1 VNMSKTPKTM
11 PVPNPKLLNRP
22 LHKRILREAWAF
34 NTPLDQLPG
43 QQHGARTEYTV
54 TGRKGGSWTDVD
66 SSRFNFID
74 NGGDILIVAHT
85 DSVVGRTWLKADK
98 HVIASPALDNRIGV
112 WLALCELPRH
122 GIKAD
127 VLLTEGEETG
137 QSTAWYFRTT
147 KKYNWIAEFDR
158 MGFDCALY
166 QFSSRETQDMAA
178 SAGYT
183 PVRGSFTDI
192 CSLEHL
198 GVKAFNFGVCYRDY
212 HSDRAHI
219 FTAELEVAIE
229 MFLYFHEMYAGMVLP
244 HNPAPKGGGKWN
256 AGISSR
262 GWNAWEDWDD
272 YKPFHGSTKGGA
284 NWVPANTADEV
295 TYYQGQNDEGY
306 LDDGQGFTPS
316 TWKDIEVYR
325 NGQAY
330 SLEEVSKHGE
340 KAKPKGK
347 ATWGKWD
354 TYRDTVGT
362 SAELTTTIECD
373 VCLREFHPSQLTW
386 HGREE
391 SFLCEDCETYIH
403 GQQKQ
408 ALALNAKL
416 ITDDAAC
423 DFCGTS
429 AEKTMDCRVNGSKIT
444 ICGTCVHDLISTG
457 HHVEQSN

>member
-1 VNMSKTPKTM
+1 VS
-11 PVPNPKLLNRP
+11 
-22 LHKRILREAWAF
+22 
-34 NTPLDQLPG
+34 
-43 QQHGARTEYTV
+43 
-54 TGRKGGSWTDVD
+54 
-66 SSRFNFID
+66 
-74 NGGDILIVAHT
+74 
-85 DSVVGRTWLKADK
+85 
-98 HVIASPALDNRIGV
+98 
-112 WLALCELPRH
+112 
-122 GIKAD
+122 
-127 VLLTEGEETG
+127 
-137 QSTAWYFRTT
+137 
-147 KKYNWIAEFDR
+147 
-158 MGFDCALY
+158 
-166 QFSSRETQDMAA
+166 
-178 SAGYT
+178 
-183 PVRGSFTDI
+183 
-192 CSLEHL
+192 
-198 GVKAFNFGVCYRDY
+198 
-212 HSDRAHI
+212 
-219 FTAELEVAIE
+219 
-229 MFLYFHEMYAGMVLP
+229 
-244 HNPAPKGGGKWN
+244 
-256 AGISSR
+256 
-262 GWNAWEDWDD
+262 
-272 YKPFHGSTKGGA
+272 
-284 NWVPANTADEV
+284 
-295 TYYQGQNDEGY
+295 YYQRQDDEGY
-306 LDDGQGFTPS
+306 LDDGQGPNPTS
-316 TWKDIEVYR
+316 WKDIEVYR